1 MRIIALFN
9 LKEGARRSDYE
20 RWARGRDLPTVSGL
34 ASVDEFHIL
43 RSRSVLF
50 SEERPPYDYIEI
62 VDVSTQAAFLEDC
75 SGDAVAALAREMSS
89 FTDGATFITTEE
101 L

>member
-20 RWARGRDLPTVSGL
+20 SWARGRDLPTVNGL
-34 ASVDEFHIL
+34 PSVNKFEVL
-43 RSRSVLF
+43 RSRNVLF
-50 SEERPPYDYIEI
+50 SEEKAPYDYIEI
-62 VDVSTQAAFLEDC
+62 LDVTGLEPFMADC
-75 SGDAVAALAREMSS
+75 GTDAVGALAKEMSA

>member
-20 RWARGRDLPTVSGL
+20 SWARGRDIPTVSGL
-34 ASVDEFHIL
+34 PSVDKFQVL
-43 RSRSVLF
+43 RTRNVLF
-50 SEERPPYDYIEI
+50 SEDKPPFDYIEI
-62 VDVSTQAAFLEDC
+62 LDVSSRAEFLEDFG
-75 SGDAVAALAREMSS
+75 GDAVSALTREMSA
-89 FTDGATFITTEE
+89 FTDGATFITTEN

>member
-20 RWARGRDLPTVSGL
+20 SWARGRDVPTFSGL
-34 ASVDEFHIL
+34 PSVNKFEVL
-43 RSRSVLF
+43 RSRNVLF
-50 SEERPPYDYIEI
+50 SEDKVPYDYIEI
-62 VDVSTQAAFLEDC
+62 LDVTGLDPFLADC
-75 SGDAVAALAREMSS
+75 GTDAVAALAKEMSA
-89 FTDGATFITTEE
+89 FTDGAIFITTEE

>member
-20 RWARGRDLPTVSGL
+20 SWARGRDLPTVNGL
-34 ASVDEFHIL
+34 PSLNKFEVL

-50 SEERPPYDYIEI
+50 SDDKVPYDYIEI
-62 VDVSTQAAFLEDC
+62 LDVTGLEPFLADC
-75 SGDAVAALAREMSS
+75 GTDAVAALAQEMSA

>member
-20 RWARGRDLPTVSGL
+20 SWARGRDLPTVSGL
-34 ASVDEFHIL
+34 PSVDKFQVL
-43 RSRSVLF
+43 RTRNILF
-50 SEERPPYDYIEI
+50 SEDKPPFDYIEI
-62 VDVSTQAAFLEDC
+62 LDVSSKAAFVEDFG
-75 SGDAVAALAREMSS
+75 GDAVAALAREMSA
-89 FTDGATFITTEE
+89 FTDGATFITTEA

>member
-1 MRIIALFN
+1 MQIIALFN

-20 RWARGRDLPTVSGL
+20 SWARGRDMPTVSGL
-34 ASVDEFHIL
+34 PSVDKFQVL
-43 RSRSVLF
+43 RSRNVLF
-50 SEERPPYDYIEI
+50 SQDKPPFDYIEI
-62 VDVSTQAAFLEDC
+62 LDVTSQAAFLEDC
-75 SGDAVAALAREMSS
+75 GSDAVAALAKEMSA

>member
-9 LKEGARRSDYE
+9 LKEGARRGDYE
-20 RWARGRDLPTVSGL
+20 SWARGRDMPTVSGL
-34 ASVDEFHIL
+34 PSVDKFQVL
-43 RSRSVLF
+43 RTRNVLF
-50 SEERPPYDYIEI
+50 SEDKPPYDYIEI
-62 VDVSTQAAFLEDC
+62 LEVSSKAAFLADFG
-75 SGDAVAALAREMSS
+75 GDAVAALAKEMSA

>member
-20 RWARGRDLPTVSGL
+20 SWARGRDMPTVSGL
-34 ASVDEFHIL
+34 PSVDKFQVL
-43 RSRSVLF
+43 RTRNVLF
-50 SEERPPYDYIEI
+50 SENKPQFDYIEI
-62 VDVSTQAAFLEDC
+62 LDVSSQSAFLKDC
-75 SGDAVAALAREMSS
+75 CGDAVAALTREMSA

>member
-20 RWARGRDLPTVSGL
+20 SWARGRDVPTFNGLP
-34 ASVDEFHIL
+34 SVNKFEVL
-43 RSRSVLF
+43 RSRNVLF
-50 SEERPPYDYIEI
+50 SGDKVPYDYIEI
-62 VDVSTQAAFLEDC
+62 LDVTGLDPFLADC
-75 SGDAVAALAREMSS
+75 GTDAVAALAKEMSA